1 MSLRIVST
9 AFHEKGLH
17 TLRNLIAK
25 QVKAKPMLVYAL
37 GVLPQITSPAAQDD
51 EAAADDD
58 DEAIF
63 AELTEHMT
71 EEEKREAAGGM
82 GAPAT
87 WHCHQSSVSNC
98 CRCAFAAFTLF
109 CSGFRS
115 SGDRSA
121 TEA

>member
-37 GVLPQITSPAAQDD
+37 GVLPQITSPAAQD
-51 EAAADDD
+51 EAAAVDD
-58 DEAIF
+58 DEAIL
-63 AELTEHMT
+63 AELTAHMT
-71 EEEKREAAGGM
+71 EEEKREAAGGI
-82 GAPAT
+82 ASPAT

-98 CRCAFAAFTLF
+98 CRCAFAAFTFF
-109 CSGFRS
+109 CSGLQS